1 MQFLHQLTAILSFT
15 LRTHRLSKL
24 SVSYLQAHSAL
35 AAVARQRV
43 ASQVSSFQDLKR
55 TLSSYLLL
63 VLCLLLHRAFL
74 NFKLDYFTNLFFH
87 AFPPKEAQV
96 LHC

>member
-1 MQFLHQLTAILSFT
+1 MPFLHQLTAILSFT
-15 LRTHRLSKL
+15 LRTHRLNKL
-24 SVSYLQAHSAL
+24 SVSYLQAHSTL
-35 AAVARQRV
+35 AIVAQQRV

-55 TLSSYLLL
+55 TPSSYLLL
-63 VLCLLLHRAFL
+63 VLCLLPHRAFL
-74 NFKLDYFTNLFFH
+74 NLQLDYFTNLLFH